1 MSAAAGFRPPVPPPQ
16 RAAVRADRVYLGW
29 QYAPLHPDPGPLP
42 RRPAPPATEQVNP
55 GWVAAQ
61 RREERRLS
69 RPLKVTC
76 AASAALAGL
85 LLALGLTGLLNY
97 SLTGL
102 GVAVFLAAAAVSG
115 RAIRRS
121 RQDLRE
127 QLAAEE
133 QRVEKIRE
141 VQRNRLAARQ
151 ELHARQVRAW
161 EERREAFD
169 RQLQWYAV
177 SLPGEVDR
185 VDLAGGTLP
194 GWSAL
199 LTMIAAP
206 RLSAGGDVTVLDLT
220 EGAVAGD
227 LLAVARRSGID
238 PLVWVLPGDLPR
250 LDLGTG
256 LDADA
261 LADVLAATVA
271 AAEQGVGA
279 SGPAGATPV
288 DNTILHRILG
298 VLGPESPR

>member
-16 RAAVRADRVYLGW
+16 SAAVRADRVYLGW

-69 RPLKVTC
+69 RPRKVPC

-102 GVAVFLAAAAVSG
+102 GVAVFVAAAAVSG
-115 RAIRRS
+115 RAIQRS

-151 ELHARQVRAW
+151 EPQPRQATRGEEPRVALERQPSVAVVRAILA
-161 EERREAFD
+161 RRGRQGRPGGRSAAGLLRAAHHD
-169 RQLQWYAV
+169 R
-177 SLPGEVDR
+177 G
-185 VDLAGGTLP
+185 
-194 GWSAL
+194 
-199 LTMIAAP
+199 AAP
-206 RLSAGGDVTVLDLT
+206 VG
-220 EGAVAGD
+220 EGRRHR
-227 LLAVARRSGID
+227 ARI
-238 PLVWVLPGDLPR
+238 
-250 LDLGTG
+250 
-256 LDADA
+256 
-261 LADVLAATVA
+261 
-271 AAEQGVGA
+271 
-279 SGPAGATPV
+279 
-288 DNTILHRILG
+288 
-298 VLGPESPR
+298 

>member
-29 QYAPLHPDPGPLP
+29 LYAPLHPDPGPLP

-69 RPLKVTC
+69 RPVKVTG
-76 AASAALAGL
+76 AASAALVGL
-85 LLALGLTGLLNY
+85 LLAFGLTGLLNY

-115 RAIRRS
+115 RGIRRS
-121 RQDLRE
+121 GQDLRE

-151 ELHARQVRAW
+151 EQHARQVRAW

-169 RQLQWYAV
+169 RQLQGYAG
-177 SLPGEVDR
+177 SPPG
-185 VDLAGGTLP
+185 A
-194 GWSAL
+194 
-199 LTMIAAP
+199 
-206 RLSAGGDVTVLDLT
+206 
-220 EGAVAGD
+220 
-227 LLAVARRSGID
+227 
-238 PLVWVLPGDLPR
+238 
-250 LDLGTG
+250 
-256 LDADA
+256 
-261 LADVLAATVA
+261 
-271 AAEQGVGA
+271 
-279 SGPAGATPV
+279 
-288 DNTILHRILG
+288 
-298 VLGPESPR
+298 